1 MQATIDFYDIGPSAD
16 KQHFRVALVG
26 VEFEENLSLRYLAG
40 ALGAA
45 GYPAVEV
52 LPYNGIR
59 DAAAVAAHI
68 VSSRAALVGISM
80 AFQTRAVEDMALV
93 QLLREAGFEGH
104 ITAGGQ
110 FATLHYTEIFQD
122 CAGLDSIVRFEAEA
136 TIVQLA
142 AAIAQPAPALH
153 AVPGLVWREANGQ
166 VSINHSAPEP
176 GDINLLPLPLRHS
189 ERAKHLGFKTAHM
202 LGSRGCHATCKYCCV
217 AALATERRQAGR
229 AAGNTNALPGT
240 RRRTPANVAAEIAQL
255 YFEHEIRIFEF
266 QDDNWIPPKVATA
279 VAYFT
284 ELKAELIRHG
294 VGQIGLALKTRAD
307 SVHPEIL
314 TVLKE
319 IGLIRL
325 FVGIESGTQE
335 LLTRLGRKAR
345 DNASL
350 HALQTLRNFRV
361 PAYFNALLFGPDIKF
376 AELEPELEFLE
387 QCADFPFEIV
397 EVVIYGKTGLYQSL
411 SAEGR
416 LHGNYLEYDYDYLEE
431 TTQRTHAL
439 VSQLDTR
446 HFGVYSP
453 AKMAADLGFNL
464 GIMQVFYPG
473 SSTDYLAEQVA
484 ALTRDIN
491 FDQVRIIRRAAAL
504 ACLGTP
510 VVAARASLRAETVTA
525 DLNFYRRI
533 IELHH
538 RMEQLVHQARPG
550 QPAPTCYYRAGAL
563 VQSAMLAGLFALLA
577 GSAQAQQPKSA
588 ADKERQQATTRLTR
602 HFNGHDWRLVKPQL
616 TTQDGCLADSPLGQ
630 NIEAKRRNGLF
641 YDQRTAKHLERLRKQ
656 RVRHDYHEL
665 RRILERHNPKISVAS
680 TLLYYTDSEGIVRR
694 VAGIDI
700 SAQMQQTIVALLQKQ
715 RFRAHEARPCLPEK
729 DMQPPERE
737 YVLRGPTTFHERA
750 YLMRRRFKRKMTR
763 TLIKLHLK
771 KGRRGPMD

>member
-1 MQATIDFYDIGPSAD
+1 MQATIDFYDIAPPANPHS
-16 KQHFRVALVG
+16 FRVVLVG

-68 VSSRAALVGISM
+68 VASRASLVGISM
-80 AFQTRAVEDMALV
+80 AFQTRAVEDMTLV
-93 QLLREAGFEGH
+93 QLLRKAGFGGH

-110 FATLHYTEIFQD
+110 FATLHHTEIFQD
-122 CAGLDSIVRFEAEA
+122 CTGLDSIVRFEAEA

-142 AAIAQPAPALH
+142 AAVAQPAPALH
-153 AVPGLVWREANGQ
+153 AVPGLVWRDASGQ
-166 VSINHSAPEP
+166 VHINHSAPEP
-176 GDINLLPLPLRHS
+176 GDINHLALPLRRA
-189 ERAKHLGFKTAHM
+189 ERAQHLGFKTAHL

-217 AALATERRQAGR
+217 AALATERSQAGR
-229 AAGNTNALPGT
+229 AAGNANALPGT

-255 YFEHEIRIFEF
+255 YFRHEIRIFEF

-284 ELKAELIRHG
+284 ELKAELTRLG

-335 LLTRLGRKAR
+335 LLTRLGRKSR

-350 HALQTLRNFRV
+350 HALQTLREFRV
-361 PAYFNALLFGPDIKF
+361 PAYFNALLFGPDIRF
-376 AELEPELEFLE
+376 ADLEPELTFLE

-411 SAEGR
+411 LAEGR
-416 LHGNYLEYDYDYLEE
+416 LHGNYLDYDYDYLEE

-464 GIMQVFYPG
+464 GIVQVFYPG
-473 SSTDYLAEQVA
+473 PATDRLARQVA
-484 ALTRDIN
+484 ALTREIN
-491 FDQVRIIRRAAAL
+491 LDQVRIIRRAAEYARL
-504 ACLGTP
+504 NAP
-510 VVAARASLRAETVTA
+510 VAAARSSLRAETVTA
-525 DLNFYRRI
+525 DLDFYRRI

-538 RMEQLVHQARPG
+538 QMEQLVQLAHPG
-550 QPAPTCYYRAGAL
+550 QPAPTCYYRAGAI
-563 VQSAMLAGLFALLA
+563 VQSAMLVGLFALLA
-577 GSAQAQQPKSA
+577 GSAQAQQPKAA
-588 ADKERQQATTRLTR
+588 ADKEHQQATTRLAR
-602 HFNGHDWRLVKPQL
+602 HFNRHDWRLVKPQL
-616 TTQDGCLADSPLGQ
+616 KHQDGCLNDSPLGQ

-641 YDQRTAKHLERLRKQ
+641 YDQRTAKHLKRLSKQ
-656 RVRHDYHEL
+656 RVRHEYQEL
-665 RRILERHNPKISVAS
+665 RRILQQHNPKISIAS
-680 TLLYYTDSEGIVRR
+680 TIFYYTDSEGIVRR
-694 VAGIDI
+694 AAGTNL
-700 SAQMQQTIVALLQKQ
+700 SPTVERTIVELLQKQ
-715 RFRAHEARPCLPEK
+715 HFRAHEARPCLPEK
-729 DMQPPERE
+729 GMQAPERE
-737 YVLRGPTTFHERA
+737 YLLRGPTTFHERA

-771 KGRRGPMD
+771 RARRGPMD